1 MAANPRSLQLTD
13 RYSRQLAVTA
23 ERVARIAGDRW
34 NLEPDDF
41 DGSYRSWLDVVVPV
55 VAQAQR
61 QNVRVTQG
69 YLNAFL
75 LSETGRRT
83 RLPVV
88 DPNEFV
94 GRSRDGRPLEEAWVS
109 PPIKA
114 KVAIG
119 DGKSVEEASV
129 IAQDAALK
137 LVSVDVYHAA
147 RGPLAALT
155 ASVAAFSGYRRVT
168 GGAACGACL
177 GAADG
182 TVFSSDEV
190 FEIHANCDCVG
201 EPVVE
206 GVRDTA
212 RRETG
217 QEIFDKLSPAEQNA
231 RLGEQTA
238 EAVRSGVVTVGDL
251 VGHSPMKT
259 EADWLSQK
267 PLSEAV

>member
-13 RYSRQLAVTA
+13 RFSRQLAATA
-23 ERVARIAGDRW
+23 ARVERVAGDRW
-34 NLEPDDF
+34 NLVPDDF
-41 DGSYRSWLDVVVPV
+41 DGSYRTWLDVVVPV

-61 QNVRVTQG
+61 QNLRVTQG

-83 RLPVV
+83 RLPAV
-88 DPNEFV
+88 DPGEFV
-94 GRSRDGRPLEEAWVS
+94 GRSRDGRTLEEAWTS

-114 KVAIG
+114 KVAVG
-119 DGKSVEEASV
+119 DGKSVEEASAV
-129 IAQDAALK
+129 AQDAALR
-137 LVSVDVYHAA
+137 LVSVDVYHGA

-155 ASVAAFSGYRRVT
+155 ASVSAFVGYRRVT

-190 FEIHANCDCVG
+190 FEIHANCDCVA
-201 EPVVE
+201 EPVVD

-217 QEIFDKLSPAEQNA
+217 QEIFEKLSRSEQNA
-231 RLGEQTA
+231 RLGSETA
-238 EAVRSGVVTVGDL
+238 EAVRSGLVTVGDL
-251 VGHSPMKT
+251 VGHSPMKS
-259 EADWLSQK
+259 EAPWLSQR
-267 PLSEAV
+267 PLSEDV